1 MACGLAIRDSRSC
14 DCTQPMPFSL
24 KALFPLTCVLG
35 NLPFFLKSILTENSA
50 ILIATINT
58 VIRIVFSISINF
70 VVQIYTFVIEFGRFI
85 TEKEDESLINSTF

>member
-1 MACGLAIRDSRSC
+1 M
-14 DCTQPMPFSL
+14 
-24 KALFPLTCVLG
+24 
-35 NLPFFLKSILTENSA
+35 ENSA